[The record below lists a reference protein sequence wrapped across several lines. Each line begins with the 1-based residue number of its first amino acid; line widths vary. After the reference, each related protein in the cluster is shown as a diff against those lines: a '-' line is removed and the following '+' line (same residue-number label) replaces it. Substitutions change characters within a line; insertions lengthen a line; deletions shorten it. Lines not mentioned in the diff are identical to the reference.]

1 MKEKLLD
8 NDKLTP
14 TEQAI
19 KKRFKFILDSMQSWP
34 DAPILSNP
42 FVKSVTSN
50 SALVGATITNTG
62 SSHLID
68 RGSNIVMHEKL
79 CIIGTKQNARSN
91 GCHRYFF

>member
-1 MKEKLLD
+1 
-8 NDKLTP
+8 
-14 TEQAI
+14 
-19 KKRFKFILDSMQSWP
+19 MQSWP

-79 CIIGTKQNARSN
+79 CILGQNRMRNPTVAIGTFSENRIK
-91 GCHRYFF
+91 FKK